1 MFDIYI
7 DNEKY
12 IAYENETVMDV
23 CKRNNIFIPNFC
35 YDKRINPLGICRI
48 CSVKIL
54 GYDNLM
60 PACSTLLEKN
70 MNIITYSDEI
80 ISVRRNILKLMLK
93 NHPNDCMNCQK
104 ASECKLQEYCYIYDV
119 NFSDI
124 KIFETNIDN
133 TSPYY
138 YKDYNKCI
146 KCGKCVYIC
155 KTLQKQNAIDFIGK
169 GYSIKISPPLNKNI
183 NESECINC
191 GNCINICPVGAL
203 FEKSKEK
210 YRLWELDKKETICPF
225 CDINCEIIVY
235 TKSNTIVKVKQNSKS
250 EFDLNKGLLC
260 NIGKFELDYLKNKK
274 RLENTYKK
282 ERVELKFALNILKNK
297 LNEVSKDKIL
307 IITSSACSYEENGLI
322 INLFKNKYNINNI
335 ISLNE
340 LSGEDMFCNEI
351 DELKYLKESDLY
363 VFLGNIYQKTNKLN
377 GFIKSNISKTDKIIA
392 FEEVFSDLFYK
403 SDIYIEGDRNYLK
416 ERLKFLLDILKIN
429 KIDKKNYSNE
439 LIEIKE
445 LLDKSKQKVLIY
457 DSNYEEFIKFLMK
470 NKEIKELLNV
480 LNMKII
486 NINNS
491 SNIKSLK
498 FLEQLYKKDLYN
510 YNQNILKKIK
520 SKEFEFVYIINDYL
534 KIDSY
539 LISLLENIEFKVYQG
554 VFEDELYKISDLT
567 IESKS
572 FFEKTGHYIDKSGRT
587 KKIRPILNSK
597 NIEIKSIIGLL
608 EN

>member
-1 MFDIYI
+1 MFDIFI

-12 IAYENETVMDV
+12 IANKNETVMDV
-23 CKRNNIFIPNFC
+23 CKRNNIFVPNFC
-35 YDKRINPLGICRI
+35 YDERVQASGICRI
-48 CSVKIL
+48 CSVKIR

-60 PACSTLLEKN
+60 PACSTIVKKN
-70 MNIITYSDEI
+70 MQITTKSDEI
-80 ISVRRNILKLMLK
+80 TNVRRNILKLMLK

-124 KIFETNIDN
+124 KIFETNIDK

-146 KCGKCVYIC
+146 KCGKCVYVC
-155 KTLQKQNAIDFIGK
+155 KFLQKQNAIDFIGK

-203 FEKSKEK
+203 FEKSEEK
-210 YRLWELDKKETICPF
+210 YRLWELDKRETICPF
-225 CDINCEIIVY
+225 CDINCKLTVY
-235 TKSNTIVKVKQNSKS
+235 TKSNHIIKVKHTNKSKY
-250 EFDLNKGLLC
+250 DLNKGLLC
-260 NIGKFELDYLKNKK
+260 NIGKFQLDYLKNKN
-274 RLENTYKK
+274 RLKNTYSKK
-282 ERVELKFALNILKNK
+282 QIELPMAINILKNK
-297 LNEVSKDKIL
+297 LKTVSKDNIL
-307 IITSSACSYEENGLI
+307 IIISSACSYEENGLV
-322 INLFKNKYNINNI
+322 INLFKNKYNVKNI

-340 LSGEDMFCNEI
+340 LNNEDMFFNDV
-351 DELKYLKESDLY
+351 DELKFLKESDLY
-363 VFLGNIYQKTNKLN
+363 VFLGNIYEKTNKLN
-377 GFIKSNISKTDKIIA
+377 GFIRSNILKDDKIIA

-403 SDIYIEGDRNYLK
+403 SDIYIEGDSKYLK
-416 ERLKFLLDILKIN
+416 ERLKFLLDILQSN
-429 KIDKKNYSNE
+429 KNNKEEYSKE

-445 LLDKSKQKVLIY
+445 LIDKSKQKVLLY

-470 NKEIKELLNV
+470 NKDVKELLDI

-491 SNIKSLK
+491 PNIRSLK
-498 FLEQLYKKDLYN
+498 FLESLYKENNSMYKE
-510 YNQNILKKIK
+510 NIIKKIK
-520 SKEFEFVYIINDYL
+520 DKEFEFAYIINDYL
-534 KIDSY
+534 KVNEKLIALIKNIDF
-539 LISLLENIEFKVYQG
+539 ITYQG
-554 VFEDELYKISDLT
+554 VIEDEIYDISNLS

-572 FFEKTGHYIDKSGRT
+572 FFEKTGHYIDKSGKT
-587 KKIRPILNSK
+587 KKIKPILNSS
-597 NIEIKSIIGLL
+597 NIAIKSMIALL